1 MGNIWR
7 RDDSGSS
14 GGGHT
19 MSLLSLVCG
28 IAGFFITL
36 LFLSLAGALIGV
48 ILGAFGVALAKM
60 AKSLGDRSRLRAT
73 GLAVSGVV
81 VVLAVVLL
89 LWYVFMIILMSAGL
103 IG

>member
-1 MGNIWR
+1 MSNPR
-7 RDDSGSS
+7 RGGSS
-14 GGGHT
+14 SSNDGHR

-28 IAGFFITL
+28 IAGFFIAL